1 MRLGTATAPSGTLL
15 IVDAGYLGLWC
26 HDRPPLIP
34 EGALGDPELEAKAN
48 GSVDLRI
55 EGPDAIAAGRAFHR
69 QWNPGWLFD
78 IPRDAMMS
86 LEGSFRRHVLANGW
100 KAHLVALPERV
111 THLHRVELALE
122 HGGGAGYVQLGG
134 LGCVAVGGVPRDR
147 ELEIVGERVSDP
159 SGDDAKRW
167 RRVSIECRPEL
178 KVARREPLGE
188 AMVDRARLIIA
199 DVDAL
204 GGWVHEDA
212 LDGKA
217 DLVFWGRDA
226 EAAAAALSAPL
237 TPEGVHGW
245 LDLTVAEAAE
255 RARAVEALGLTL
267 AIDFRPHSHHYQLMA
282 QVRASQTES
291 GSINVGG
298 ARMCGFMTTWGDGL
312 FPVVRELSAA
322 GELVRISIELAPP
335 VEKPEN
341 SPLLN

>member
-1 MRLGTATAPSGTLL
+1 MKLGSVTAPSGTLL

-34 EGALGDPELEAKAN
+34 EGALGDAELEARAN

-147 ELEIVGERVSDP
+147 ELELVGERLEER
-159 SGDDAKRW
+159 RW
-167 RRVSIECRPEL
+167 RRVSVECRPEL
-178 KVARREPLGE
+178 PVARREPLGD
-188 AMVDRARLIIA
+188 AMVDRARLMVA

-204 GGWVHEDA
+204 GAWVHEDA

-226 EAAAAALSAPL
+226 ETAAASLSAPML
-237 TPEGVHGW
+237 PEGVHGW
-245 LDLTVAEAAE
+245 LDLSVAEAAE
-255 RARAVEALGLTL
+255 RARAVEALGVKL
-267 AIDFRPHSHHYQLMA
+267 AVDFRPHSHHYQLMA
-282 QVRASQTES
+282 QVRASDTES

-298 ARMCGFMTTWGDGL
+298 ARMCGFMTSWGDGL

-322 GELVRISIELAPP
+322 GELVRVTVELAPP
-335 VEKPEN
+335 AEN
-341 SPLLN
+341 SQLLN